1 METYFHHDPR
11 IEEWIDQI
19 TEKIFT
25 VCLLTGVDS
34 EAEFQRGCQI
44 VTKVTSLLLGLS
56 MFPVEYLED
65 GLRQLV
71 EQQLPDKRVI
81 DNFPLF
87 QDIMDKMLRGGI
99 SKAMDTQPKLETF
112 NEENIIE
119 CAIPAVAIV
128 NANANANASH
138 NDIQGAEFEIDTE
151 ANTETE
157 SKKEGAVILDLA
169 AITMDT
175 SLDFEGINE
184 DPRNDELEILEIDSI
199 PDDILR
205 TVQVSDQDN
214 RLRHIL
220 NKIFPDSAVCWNLKL
235 NDQTFVAQ
243 VEDVLIYLHDPEH
256 PCLMENLNRGGWK
269 VFVCSPEDLSFP
281 RRLERGIR
289 QILRSGKNPT
299 IV

>member
-56 MFPVEYLED
+56 MFPAEYLED

-81 DNFPLF
+81 NNFPLF
-87 QDIMDKMLRGGI
+87 QDIMDKMLRDGM
-99 SKAMDTQPKLETF
+99 SKAMDAQPKLETF
-112 NEENIIE
+112 NEETIIE
-119 CAIPAVAIV
+119 SAIPAVAI
-128 NANANANASH
+128 ANASH
-138 NDIQGAEFEIDTE
+138 QDIQGAEFEIETE
-151 ANTETE
+151 ANTGAELTE
-157 SKKEGAVILDLA
+157 EGAVVLDLV
-169 AITMDT
+169 AITRDT
-175 SLDFEGINE
+175 TLDFEGINDE
-184 DPRNDELEILEIDSI
+184 PRNNEPEILEIDSI

-205 TVQVSDQDN
+205 TEQVSDQN
-214 RLRHIL
+214 NHLRYVL
-220 NKIFPDSAVCWNLKL
+220 NKVFPDSSVGWDLKL

-243 VEDVLIYLHDPEH
+243 VEDILIYLHDPKH
-256 PCLMENLNRGGWK
+256 PCLIENLNRGGWK

-289 QILRSGKNPT
+289 QILRSGKNST